1 MEKAINFIG
10 IDMAKTS
17 FMVAFNESSDPQL
30 FENTTLEI
38 GSFFKQLVSLG
49 FNRDN
54 TILGVESTGSYH
66 LKLAMACQTRS
77 YTIKIINPLIVK
89 KHNQTDLRRVKNDK
103 KDAKLIRYCLSQGHG
118 YPFKT
123 TKDEFML
130 KALVRQRNRL
140 SAFKIQLHRQDQDI
154 KLKEKALKAKINP
167 IYAKLEQ
174 QVEKQI
180 KKIENQ
186 LKQFDQPTQEL
197 LQTIPGVGP
206 ITAAAFISEITKIN
220 KFDQPKHLTAYIGI
234 DPRVHESG
242 ESIRGK
248 GYITK
253 RGNKILR
260 TILFNAA
267 SVAVLHDNMFQR
279 FFQKKRSE
287 GKAYRVA
294 LVATMRKMAHVIHAV
309 WTNNTPYQD
318 SYGQSPCLSTEE
330 GLTGI

>member
-1 MEKAINFIG
+1 MTKSTNFIG
-10 IDMAKTS
+10 IDMAKDS
-17 FMVAFNESSDPQL
+17 FVAAFNELGEPQL
-30 FENTTLEI
+30 FENTTQGI
-38 GSFFKQLVSLG
+38 KGFFKHLTKLD
-49 FNRDN
+49 FKPDN

-66 LKLAMACQTRS
+66 LRLSMSCQNQY

-89 KHNQTDLRRVKNDK
+89 KHNQTNLRRVKNDK
-103 KDAKLIRYCLSQGHG
+103 KDALLIRYCLIQGYG
-118 YPFKT
+118 YQFQT

-154 KLKEKALKAKINP
+154 KLKEQSVKTKINS
-167 IYAKLEQ
+167 IYANLEK

-180 KKIENQ
+180 KQIEIK
-186 LKQFDQPTQEL
+186 LKQFNQPTQQL

-206 ITAAAFISEITKIN
+206 ITAASFISEITDIN
-220 KFDQPKHLTAYIGI
+220 KFSQPKYLTAYIGI

-242 ESIRGK
+242 TSIKGK

-260 TILFNAA
+260 TILFNAV
-267 SVAVLHDNMFQR
+267 SVSVLHPNMFQR

-287 GKAYRVA
+287 GKPYRVA
-294 LVATMRKMAHVIHAV
+294 LVATMRKMAHVIYAV

-318 SYGQSPCLSTEE
+318 NYNQQSCLSTRE